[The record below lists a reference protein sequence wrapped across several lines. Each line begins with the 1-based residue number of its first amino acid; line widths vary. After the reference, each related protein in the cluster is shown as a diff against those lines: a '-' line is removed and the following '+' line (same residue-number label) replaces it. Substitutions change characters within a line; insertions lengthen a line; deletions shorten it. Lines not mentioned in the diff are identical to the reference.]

1 MVIVNTS
8 IINLILKG
16 TGYCMERT
24 LVIIKP
30 EAVKK
35 KLVGKIISI
44 YEDNRLEIIH
54 AHRVLPSKEVLEKH
68 YEAHKGKEF
77 YDSLLDFM
85 SSSEVMVLVLEGENV
100 VSIVREINGSTNPL
114 KSKPGT
120 IRYMFGETVQANAVH
135 GSESVEVAANE
146 IEIWRDL
153 IRFES

>member
-1 MVIVNTS
+1 
-8 IINLILKG
+8 
-16 TGYCMERT
+16 MEKT

-30 EAVKK
+30 EAVMK

-54 AHRVLPSKEVLEKH
+54 AHRVLPTKEVLEKH

-77 YDSLLDFM
+77 YESLIEFM
-85 SSSEVMVLVLEGENV
+85 SSSEVMVLILEGENV
-100 VSIVREINGSTNPL
+100 VEIVREINGSTNPM
-114 KSKPGT
+114 KAKPGS
-120 IRYMFGETVQANAVH
+120 IRYMFGETIQKNAVH
-135 GSESVEVAANE
+135 GSESIEVAETE